1 MKTPIK
7 HKKSET
13 KALRTLLNKIP
24 KGSIVDS
31 HLFYSGELELS
42 LVEYERFVNAR
53 TTQYV
58 IYEFW
63 DCLTKDAHRI
73 YNLVTN
79 DRFKFD
85 ESVFEYLQ
93 ENWAKQKGEYI
104 RSALFFLLNRCSNS
118 GYVSSGILSIANY
131 NRIALAALK
140 TFRVPKSFH
149 LTFDNGDLTHA
160 LTSPTEATHTI
171 VNVGLFNYNLFDEG
185 KSYGLEETK
194 VNHAELK
201 DIILNTDKRLM
212 YIYKY
217 DQRIM
222 EFYSHCDVDIT
233 HIDKYGNPTNNLK
246 NSGEVI
252 IANF

>member
-1 MKTPIK
+1 
-7 HKKSET
+7 
-13 KALRTLLNKIP
+13 
-24 KGSIVDS
+24 
-31 HLFYSGELELS
+31 
-42 LVEYERFVNAR
+42 
-53 TTQYV
+53 
-58 IYEFW
+58 
-63 DCLTKDAHRI
+63 
-73 YNLVTN
+73 
-79 DRFKFD
+79 
-85 ESVFEYLQ
+85 
-93 ENWAKQKGEYI
+93 
-104 RSALFFLLNRCSNS
+104 
-118 GYVSSGILSIANY
+118 GILSIANY